1 MEFQNGGGAYLTDL
15 IREAV
20 QNGTRQIMV
29 SGNWEIEQTV
39 KIPSDFTIILQNC
52 HLRMADNTF
61 CNLFTNENCHTPEG
75 RTLAGRDRNIRI
87 VGIGKALLDG
97 GTYNGLHEKNAEKD
111 GRPDISVNNLIL
123 FTNVEE
129 FDISGIQ
136 LHNQRWW
143 AMNFIFCCRGRIRNI
158 DFSSNP
164 GLITPT
170 YEGYQSI
177 LVKNGDGIDLRAGC
191 HDILI
196 ENITGFTE
204 DDTVACT
211 NLKGGVQD
219 RYRVEGLST
228 DLYNVVIRN
237 VCAASYCGIVRI
249 LNQGGTK
256 VYNILV
262 DGVMDTSAG
271 DTRIQSERCFEVVRI
286 GDKHLYGEC
295 HASTSET
302 MNITVRNVYARGFV
316 GVAVTGKVEN
326 LVLDN
331 INGFDGCTTLIQR
344 NLE

>member
-1 MEFQNGGGAYLTDL
+1 M
-15 IREAV
+15 
-20 QNGTRQIMV
+20 
-29 SGNWEIEQTV
+29 
-39 KIPSDFTIILQNC
+39 
-52 HLRMADNTF
+52 
-61 CNLFTNENCHTPEG
+61 
-75 RTLAGRDRNIRI
+75 
-87 VGIGKALLDG
+87 
-97 GTYNGLHEKNAEKD
+97 
-111 GRPDISVNNLIL
+111 
-123 FTNVEE
+123 
-129 FDISGIQ
+129 
-136 LHNQRWW
+136 
-143 AMNFIFCCRGRIRNI
+143 
-158 DFSSNP
+158 
-164 GLITPT
+164 
-170 YEGYQSI
+170 
-177 LVKNGDGIDLRAGC
+177 
-191 HDILI
+191 
-196 ENITGFTE
+196 
-204 DDTVACT
+204 ACT

-271 DTRIQSERCFEVVRI
+271 DARIQSERCFEVVRI

>member
-1 MEFQNGGGAYLTDL
+1 MEFQNGGGAYISGL

-20 QNGTRQIMV
+20 QTGTRQITV
-29 SGNWEIEQTV
+29 SGSWEIEQT
-39 KIPSDFTIILQNC
+39 ILLPSDFTIILQNC

-61 CNLFTNENCHTPEG
+61 CNLFTNEHCHTPEG

-170 YEGYQSI
+170 YEG
-177 LVKNGDGIDLRAGC
+177 
-191 HDILI
+191 
-196 ENITGFTE
+196 
-204 DDTVACT
+204 
-211 NLKGGVQD
+211 D
-219 RYRVEGLST
+219 RKS
-228 DLYNVVIRN
+228 VV
-237 VCAASYCGIVRI
+237 
-249 LNQGGTK
+249 
-256 VYNILV
+256 
-262 DGVMDTSAG
+262 
-271 DTRIQSERCFEVVRI
+271 
-286 GDKHLYGEC
+286 
-295 HASTSET
+295 
-302 MNITVRNVYARGFV
+302 
-316 GVAVTGKVEN
+316 
-326 LVLDN
+326 
-331 INGFDGCTTLIQR
+331 
-344 NLE
+344 